1 MGSIPGSGDPL
12 EKQMATH
19 CNVLAWEI
27 PGQRNLVGS
36 GPWGCKELNMTERLS
51 NNKAGIRG
59 REGKAGGSVER
70 SVEARLA
77 RHLKS

>member
-1 MGSIPGSGDPL
+1 M
-12 EKQMATH
+12 
-19 CNVLAWEI
+19 
-27 PGQRNLVGS
+27 GS

-51 NNKAGIRG
+51 NIKAGIRG